1 MQEKPLAS
9 QSPKTLQKT
18 GFAKAPF
25 RLRPRT
31 QKRSLRP
38 KTHERRSDWKGHCTP
53 VPKFTS
59 LDACLETVTKTKL
72 QRGDNPMP
80 VSTLAG
86 FELGSGL
93 F

>member
-1 MQEKPLAS
+1 MQERPLAS
-9 QSPKTLQKT
+9 QSSKSVQKT

-31 QKRSLRP
+31 QKRSVKL
-38 KTHERRSDWKGHCTP
+38 KTHERRSEWKGHCTP
-53 VPKFTS
+53 VPEFIP
-59 LDACLETVTKTKL
+59 LDASLEIVSKSKL

-86 FELGSGL
+86 FELRSGL